1 MSEQAVK
8 EPNKTL
14 NLVSFT
20 KAINAMI
27 AKNERSYSS
36 KTRYGYD
43 RYERTKDYTL
53 EDVEKIIDSGSLRA
67 QIVLSRYYFDRGG
80 FYQRLLM
87 HYATLLKYTGIL
99 IPNPSFGK
107 NLSESY
113 ISKKYYNATAFI
125 DGAKLPKIF
134 NHIMLR
140 ALRDGCYYGA
150 IQSITDKSISILD
163 LPVYFCRSRF
173 KDTEGNEIVEF
184 NVKYFDTITEDEY
197 RKKALNAYPKE
208 IANWY
213 KRYRNRTVKSPWCYL
228 SPNIGIC
235 ISLLDDGRPMFLNII
250 PAALEYEDAKD
261 INRERD
267 LEEIR
272 KILVQKIPHL
282 SDGGLLF
289 EPDEA
294 LEMHRGAVDMMKKNE
309 NLSVLTTYA
318 DIDAVV
324 SKTSNDNSLNS
335 VDKALTNIYAE
346 AGSSSQ
352 LFGTDS
358 NLSLSTSI
366 TNDMALVM
374 VIAKKLDSVITFI
387 INERFGNANVSFNY
401 KTLPVSYYNQKEY
414 VETSLKMANSGYSFL
429 LPALAMDITQ
439 RELNNLKDLEND
451 VLKLK
456 EKLLPL
462 STSYTESG
470 NVGRPQKDAQDKS
483 AKTIANEESLDRGG
497 SQ

>member
-1 MSEQAVK
+1 
-8 EPNKTL
+8 
-14 NLVSFT
+14 
-20 KAINAMI
+20 
-27 AKNERSYSS
+27 
-36 KTRYGYD
+36 
-43 RYERTKDYTL
+43 
-53 EDVEKIIDSGSLRA
+53 
-67 QIVLSRYYFDRGG
+67 
-80 FYQRLLM
+80 
-87 HYATLLKYTGIL
+87 
-99 IPNPSFGK
+99 
-107 NLSESY
+107 
-113 ISKKYYNATAFI
+113 
-125 DGAKLPKIF
+125 
-134 NHIMLR
+134 
-140 ALRDGCYYGA
+140 
-150 IQSITDKSISILD
+150 
-163 LPVYFCRSRF
+163 
-173 KDTEGNEIVEF
+173 
-184 NVKYFDTITEDEY
+184 
-197 RKKALNAYPKE
+197 
-208 IANWY
+208 
-213 KRYRNRTVKSPWCYL
+213 
-228 SPNIGIC
+228 
-235 ISLLDDGRPMFLNII
+235 
-250 PAALEYEDAKD
+250 
-261 INRERD
+261 
-267 LEEIR
+267 
-272 KILVQKIPHL
+272 
-282 SDGGLLF
+282 
-289 EPDEA
+289 
-294 LEMHRGAVDMMKKNE
+294 MHRGAVDMMKKNE

-387 INERFGNANVSFNY
+387 INERFGNANISFNY